1 MGQKGS
7 NKPQGPKT
15 EFGAHNQ
22 HGVLH
27 VARKKL
33 LLRVKKVKI
42 SYQSAKTEF
51 GAQIQYGVSIEE
63 EKIFFWGS
71 KGENKPLKPK
81 NGT

>member
-51 GAQIQYGVSIEE
+51 GAQIQYGVSNMVYPLRKKKYSFGGQKA
-63 EKIFFWGS
+63 KIS
-71 KGENKPLKPK
+71 L
-81 NGT
+81 